1 MERMVDPFT
10 IPTGRYSG
18 NVSPSPPRYDG
29 RMTRT
34 ETARD
39 RILVAFEDLLIE
51 SGERGATLDAVA
63 ARAGVSKGG
72 LLYHFGSKDALTAG
86 LIERLTEL
94 TEADVTLMRAAP
106 AGVVDYMVRTSVNVG
121 SAFDRAL
128 IAAARLAQTSDP
140 RAGDA
145 LASIRNRWLEI
156 VTEAVGDATL
166 ARAIVLIS
174 DGLYY
179 NSALMGMGTPDPA
192 DTSEEGL
199 DRLIEMI
206 GRLSPT
212 TD

>member
-1 MERMVDPFT
+1 MP
-10 IPTGRYSG
+10 PTES
-18 NVSPSPPRYDG
+18 
-29 RMTRT
+29 
-34 ETARD
+34 ARD
-39 RILVAFEDLLIE
+39 RILVAYEDLLIE

-86 LIERLTEL
+86 LIERLHSL
-94 TEADVTLMRAAP
+94 TDADIELMREAP

-145 LASIRNRWLEI
+145 LASIRTRWLDI
-156 VTEAVGDATL
+156 VTEAVGDATI
-166 ARAIVLIS
+166 ARAIVLLS

-179 NSALMGMGTPDPA
+179 NSALMGMGVPDPA

-199 DRLIEMI
+199 DRLLEMI
-206 GRLSPT
+206 SRLT
-212 TD
+212 TTTN